1 MTVSEVDRRRAPMSL
16 ERQRYS
22 RIPEVLPIPDLIE
35 LQRTSYDWFVE
46 HGLRDL
52 LDEISPI
59 SDFTGKSMELHF
71 NATSSANPSTTS
83 SSAALA
89 T

>member
-1 MTVSEVDRRRAPMSL
+1 MTVSEVDRRRAPIATP
-16 ERQRYS
+16 ERKRYA

-35 LQRTSYDWFVE
+35 LQRTSFDWFIE

-59 SDFTGKSMELHF
+59 QDFTGK
-71 NATSSANPSTTS
+71 
-83 SSAALA
+83 
-89 T
+89 